1 MIASIQ
7 NVAEMHSLVLHITG
21 VGRKNL
27 CMGATIP
34 FVSDLRR
41 KKWCQTVLSLAHEG
55 KLQAH
60 VSAGGNYHQANRTGF
75 RFTAAEDLT
84 YNVQFSV

>member
-1 MIASIQ
+1 MC
-7 NVAEMHSLVLHITG
+7 SLMLHVTG

-41 KKWCQTVLSLAHEG
+41 KKWHQTVLTLVHQG
-55 KLQAH
+55 KLQAQD
-60 VSAGGNYHQANRTGF
+60 SAGENQHRDNGASFT
-75 RFTAAEDLT
+75 FTATEEVT
-84 YNVQFSV
+84 CNIQFSGSL